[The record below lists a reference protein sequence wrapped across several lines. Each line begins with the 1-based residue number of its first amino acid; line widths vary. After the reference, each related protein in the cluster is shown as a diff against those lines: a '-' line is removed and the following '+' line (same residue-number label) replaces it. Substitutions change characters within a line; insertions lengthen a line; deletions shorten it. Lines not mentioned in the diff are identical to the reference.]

1 MKAHGAVLACGVVLA
16 ALLTGNPAAMAAP
29 EGGKGKGSTVTE
41 SAQARGPVAEEDGL
55 RIDAANYAADYGVD
69 ASEAMARLV
78 AQKEY
83 GQLVERVAKAYP
95 DSFAGSTID
104 HGKDFGLRLYF
115 TAAAPARAVERTVA
129 SAKLSRPSVRID
141 RSAKLNAAQSVALV
155 EGVKIPT
162 ELAGSVDGLAYDVVT
177 NTITLDVAPTTARAV
192 QTAPKLDTAVM
203 ATARSMA
210 LPAPRIAVNSK
221 ATRVSDGHSGGLH
234 LTTCTTGF
242 AVSVGG
248 TQGITTAGHC
258 GDTQSYKNYCCTNWW
273 PIYFQSEAR
282 TASAD
287 VQWHTTNIG
296 VYPRFIASSET
307 TYRTLT
313 GSVLRT
319 GQQGHYVCHR
329 GKTTGYSCGTVQSN
343 AYRLTYANAC
353 PGTTCNATWVR
364 LTGDSL
370 LCYPGDSGGV
380 VFNAYSAYGLYKG
393 QASSGTAVG
402 DCSEMFYMPI
412 DYISAIGA
420 TLLFG

>member
-1 MKAHGAVLACGVVLA
+1 MRAHGVVLACGVLVA
-16 ALLTGNPAAMAAP
+16 ALLTGNPAAVAAP
-29 EGGKGKGSTVTE
+29 DEGSFAAEATP
-41 SAQARGPVAEEDGL
+41 ARKAVAEEDGL
-55 RIDAANYAADYGVD
+55 RIDAASYATDYGVG
-69 ASEAMARLV
+69 ASEAVSRLA

-83 GQLVERVAKAYP
+83 GQLVERVALAYP

-104 HGKDFGLRLYF
+104 HGKSFGLQLYF
-115 TAAAPARAVERTVA
+115 TGAAPAGAVERTVA
-129 SAKLSRPSVRID
+129 STKLSRPSVRVD
-141 RSAKLNAAQSVALV
+141 RSAKLTAAQSVALV
-155 EGVKIPT
+155 EAVKIP
-162 ELAGSVDGLAYDVVT
+162 EQLAGAVDGISYDVAT
-177 NTITLDVAPTTARAV
+177 NTVTLDVASTTARST
-192 QTAPKLDTAVM
+192 QTATVLDTAV
-203 ATARSMA
+203 AAAARSLA
-210 LPAPRIAVNSK
+210 VSSPRIALNSK
-221 ATRVSDGHSGGLH
+221 GTRVSDGHSGGLH

-296 VYPRFIASSET
+296 VFPRFTASSET
-307 TYRTLT
+307 SYRTLT

-319 GQQGHYVCHR
+319 GQAGHYVCHR
-329 GKTTGYSCGTVQSN
+329 GKTTAYSCGTVQSN

-364 LTGDSL
+364 LTGASL

-380 VFNAYSAYGLYKG
+380 VFNAYNAYGLYKG

>member
-1 MKAHGAVLACGVVLA
+1 MRAQGAVVACGVLIA
-16 ALLTGNPAAMAAP
+16 ALLTGNPAAAAP
-29 EGGKGKGSTVTE
+29 DGGSVAVEATP
-41 SAQARGPVAEEDGL
+41 ARKAVAEEDGL
-55 RIDAANYAADYGVD
+55 RIDAISYAADYGVGVD
-69 ASEAMARLV
+69 EARSRLV
-78 AQKEY
+78 AQEEY

-95 DSFAGSTID
+95 DTFAGSAID
-104 HGKDFGLRLYF
+104 HGKEFGLRLYL
-115 TAAAPARAVERTVA
+115 TGSAPASVERTVA
-129 SAKLSRPSVRID
+129 SAKLSRPAVRID
-141 RSAKLNAAQSVALV
+141 RSARLNAAQGVALV
-155 EGVKIPT
+155 EAVKVP
-162 ELAGSVDGLAYDVVT
+162 EALAGSVDGISYDVAT
-177 NTITLDVAPTTARAV
+177 NTVTLDVASATAK
-192 QTAPKLDTAVM
+192 TASLLDTAV
-203 ATARSMA
+203 ATAARGLAIS
-210 LPAPRIAVNSK
+210 APRIAIDSK
-221 ATRVSDGHSGGLH
+221 GARASDGHSGGLH

-296 VYPRFIASSET
+296 VFPRFTASSET
-307 TYRTLT
+307 SYRTLA
-313 GSVLRT
+313 GSVLRA
-319 GQQGHYVCHR
+319 GQQDHYVCHR
-329 GKTTGYSCGTVQSN
+329 GKTTAYSCGTVQSN

-364 LTGDSL
+364 LTGASL

-380 VFNAYSAYGLYKG
+380 VFNAYNAYGLYKG